1 VAEGLVV
8 VFTDRGERIET
19 DSFGHGGWIV
29 PLGLGLFAVSGGIVG
44 IQMARIKRMVPGA
57 GGPRHLRR
65 RGRFSHRPCFNR
77 IVGVVMFGGA
87 SAALGIAFG
96 LKAVPAAILGVAVM
110 VGLAALVA
118 WGARRK
124 RERP

>member
-1 VAEGLVV
+1 L
-8 VFTDRGERIET
+8 
-19 DSFGHGGWIV
+19 
-29 PLGLGLFAVSGGIVG
+29 L
-44 IQMARIKRMVPGA
+44 
-57 GGPRHLRR
+57 
-65 RGRFSHRPCFNR
+65 NR